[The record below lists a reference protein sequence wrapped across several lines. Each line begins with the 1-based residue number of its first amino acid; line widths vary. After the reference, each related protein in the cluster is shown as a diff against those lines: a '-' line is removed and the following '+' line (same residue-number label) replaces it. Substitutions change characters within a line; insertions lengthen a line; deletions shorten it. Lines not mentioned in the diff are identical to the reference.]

1 MQPAG
6 SLNEGKVYGSDD
18 GFVRSRHHGIHIFN
32 VCTRAPINIQQQQKC
47 TNKNLHVTWSE
58 LVEAMT
64 FIKGGPE
71 DPPAFPFVS
80 ELIVCRP
87 HARDETNLS

>member
-1 MQPAG
+1 M
-6 SLNEGKVYGSDD
+6 EWKVYGSDD
-18 GFVRSRHHGIHIFN
+18 GSFVGSRHQGIHIFN
-32 VCTRAPINIQQQQKC
+32 V
-47 TNKNLHVTWSE
+47 WSE